1 MGNDKV
7 GCIVRRKREGKKRY
21 SGQKLLWG
29 SGFINFFLL
38 TLGGKFKSTHIN
50 FFTPSLKLN

>member
-7 GCIVRRKREGKKRY
+7 GCIVRRKREGKKR
-21 SGQKLLWG
+21 QWIKVVV
-29 SGFINFFLL
+29 GFINFYLL
-38 TLGGKFKSTHIN
+38 TLGGKFKSIHIN